1 MSYKKKFLNK
11 SGASSPI
18 SGINSNN
25 GAWNNSSGTQ
35 NGHASTD
42 FGYKNYMSRLPE
54 VYTGHPNRIE
64 RYNQYEMMDV
74 DAEINACLD
83 IISEFSTQRNEH
95 NKTPFSFE
103 FKEDPT
109 PHEVELLTKQL
120 QQWCKLN
127 EFDVRIFKIFRN
139 IIKYGDQVFV
149 RDPEN
154 FKLYWVDMVKVIKV
168 IVNES
173 EGKKPEQYV
182 LKDINVNLQNLSV
195 AQKTNTD
202 FAANPAT
209 GLGGSGGGTNTPYTV
224 PAMPYN
230 TSGSRFTLGQ
240 SESAIDGKHILH
252 LSLTEGLDRFWPF
265 GQSILENIFKVYKQK
280 ELLEDAVL
288 IYRVQRAPER
298 RMFKIDVGNMPSHLA
313 MAFVERVKNEI
324 HQRRIPSVYG
334 GQSIVDATYN
344 PLCLDLETKIPL
356 LDGRTLSLRDIIAE
370 FEEGKENW
378 AYSCDP
384 VTGKVVPGVINWA
397 GVTRKDAEVLE
408 LTFDNGKTLVCTP
421 DHKIPVFG
429 KGFIE
434 AKDLTTADELITYSQ
449 IEQAIWDQP
458 SGAHVDIADLVGG
471 FFNELSK
478 HQEFTFLQ
486 EAITQRKDMIVH
498 KDGRVSNNNPNN
510 LMFVNSD
517 DYHLYLQVSQG
528 DFWTTEYSLAYSIDE
543 AIAKSWPTLTAE
555 RRRTLFWC
563 AKYGLSTEELHND
576 PSAKD
581 QYLDAARALKENITC
596 ATPFVPA
603 TISGAV
609 NKTKLTSIT
618 PYSNIDTGT
627 ITIDGLHRWH
637 DYHTFAID
645 AGIFVKNSMN
655 EDYFFPVTCLTLDT
669 PIPLLDGRT
678 LTLQEMIDEH
688 AAGKQNWVYSVNQT
702 TFEME
707 PGKIVWAG
715 VTRKNATLVEVELDN
730 GEKVRVTPDHRFIM
744 RDGTEVE
751 AQYLNTGDS
760 LMPLYLSE
768 SKTSPK
774 QKGKPYLRYVDNA
787 TGKIKWVHT
796 TVMPKAHS
804 GKDTVIHHIDYDSR
818 NNNPSNLVEMSNEDH
833 IELHRNAGTY
843 SLAKQWNC
851 PKSREKLITGI
862 RDYHNNRTEEDT
874 ALIKERNRKNAIS
887 GHANMSEDTRRVWS
901 KKLSD
906 SLYARDLKLEYS
918 PKMVEYVQS
927 YAIAYKDSIHSIDD
941 LQLALESDTEF
952 MALWHS
958 VNENRLGKNK
968 TIDVSITMFSA
979 PRIRELFAL
988 TEYKSW
994 QNFSKAIGIEV
1005 ERYSF
1010 SELNKIN
1017 YAVRVQEYEKS
1028 PTTCKQCGQE
1038 FAYVRRNGKFCNTSC
1053 STRYNNLNGV
1063 LGAQVTKTKSAYH
1076 NHKVKTVTWL
1086 PTREDTGDITV
1097 EGNHNFAVAAGVY
1110 IHNSEGRGSSV
1121 EVLPGGQN
1129 LGEIDD
1135 LRYFN
1140 NRLARGLRVPS
1151 SYLPTGPDDNTTPLS
1166 DGRVGTAMIQEFRF
1180 NQYCERLQNYMA
1192 LKLDEEF
1199 KLFLRWRGF
1208 NIDTSLFQLVFN
1220 PPQNFAAYRQSELD
1234 NARVGTFT
1242 SMESLPYI
1250 SKRFAL
1256 ERFLGLTEEEI
1267 KRNEKLW
1274 EEENKEE
1281 VTNEPGGSDLRNIGV
1296 STGDFEADMQTADE
1310 IEAGDEMADMG
1321 PEAAG
1326 PVGDAGGAAVP
1337 GGAAGPVGGGP
1348 MQI

>member
-11 SGASSPI
+11 SGVSSPI
-18 SGINSNN
+18 SGMNSNA
-25 GAWNNSSGTQ
+25 GAWNGQDGSMSGGYNNTE
-35 NGHASTD
+35 

-127 EFDVRIFKIFRN
+127 EFDVRMFKIFRN

-182 LKDINVNLQNLSV
+182 LKDININLQNLSV

-240 SESAIDGKHILH
+240 SESAIDSKHIVH

-344 PLCLDLETKIPL
+344 PL
-356 LDGRTLSLRDIIAE
+356 
-370 FEEGKENW
+370 
-378 AYSCDP
+378 
-384 VTGKVVPGVINWA
+384 
-397 GVTRKDAEVLE
+397 
-408 LTFDNGKTLVCTP
+408 
-421 DHKIPVFG
+421 
-429 KGFIE
+429 
-434 AKDLTTADELITYSQ
+434 
-449 IEQAIWDQP
+449 
-458 SGAHVDIADLVGG
+458 
-471 FFNELSK
+471 
-478 HQEFTFLQ
+478 
-486 EAITQRKDMIVH
+486 
-498 KDGRVSNNNPNN
+498 
-510 LMFVNSD
+510 
-517 DYHLYLQVSQG
+517 
-528 DFWTTEYSLAYSIDE
+528 
-543 AIAKSWPTLTAE
+543 
-555 RRRTLFWC
+555 
-563 AKYGLSTEELHND
+563 
-576 PSAKD
+576 
-581 QYLDAARALKENITC
+581 
-596 ATPFVPA
+596 
-603 TISGAV
+603 
-609 NKTKLTSIT
+609 
-618 PYSNIDTGT
+618 
-627 ITIDGLHRWH
+627 
-637 DYHTFAID
+637 
-645 AGIFVKNSMN
+645 SMN
-655 EDYFFPVTCLTLDT
+655 EDYFFPVT
-669 PIPLLDGRT
+669 
-678 LTLQEMIDEH
+678 
-688 AAGKQNWVYSVNQT
+688 A
-702 TFEME
+702 
-707 PGKIVWAG
+707 
-715 VTRKNATLVEVELDN
+715 
-730 GEKVRVTPDHRFIM
+730 
-744 RDGTEVE
+744 
-751 AQYLNTGDS
+751 
-760 LMPLYLSE
+760 
-768 SKTSPK
+768 
-774 QKGKPYLRYVDNA
+774 
-787 TGKIKWVHT
+787 
-796 TVMPKAHS
+796 
-804 GKDTVIHHIDYDSR
+804 
-818 NNNPSNLVEMSNEDH
+818 
-833 IELHRNAGTY
+833 
-843 SLAKQWNC
+843 
-851 PKSREKLITGI
+851 
-862 RDYHNNRTEEDT
+862 
-874 ALIKERNRKNAIS
+874 
-887 GHANMSEDTRRVWS
+887 
-901 KKLSD
+901 
-906 SLYARDLKLEYS
+906 
-918 PKMVEYVQS
+918 
-927 YAIAYKDSIHSIDD
+927 
-941 LQLALESDTEF
+941 
-952 MALWHS
+952 
-958 VNENRLGKNK
+958 
-968 TIDVSITMFSA
+968 
-979 PRIRELFAL
+979 
-988 TEYKSW
+988 
-994 QNFSKAIGIEV
+994 
-1005 ERYSF
+1005 
-1010 SELNKIN
+1010 
-1017 YAVRVQEYEKS
+1017 
-1028 PTTCKQCGQE
+1028 
-1038 FAYVRRNGKFCNTSC
+1038 
-1053 STRYNNLNGV
+1053 
-1063 LGAQVTKTKSAYH
+1063 
-1076 NHKVKTVTWL
+1076 
-1086 PTREDTGDITV
+1086 
-1097 EGNHNFAVAAGVY
+1097 
-1110 IHNSEGRGSSV
+1110 EGRGSSV

-1242 SMESLPYI
+1242 SMEGLPYI

-1274 EEENKEE
+1274 EEENREE
-1281 VTNEPGGSDLRNIGV
+1281 VTDEPGGSDLRNIGV
-1296 STGDFEADMQTADE
+1296 STGDFDADMETADE
-1310 IEAGDEMADMG
+1310 IEAGEEMTDMG

-1337 GGAAGPVGGGP
+1337 GGAAGPVGGGGP